1 MTATDAGAE
10 TAAPKASRG
19 LAPGRMIDLALR
31 ELRAGLSG
39 FYIFMACVA
48 LGVAVIATVG
58 TLSDGLS
65 AGFERQGRALLGGDV
80 VFARTHAP
88 ATDAERRWFAS
99 HGNVSETATV
109 RTMARRLDGEE
120 QALVELKAVDS
131 AYPLVGEVVVQ
142 GTPFREALA
151 EPGGAVVDAVVLS
164 RLGLEIGDPIRI
176 ADTEATVRAT
186 LVSEPDSVAGRLTY
200 GPRIFVSRETLA
212 QSGLVQPGTLVRW
225 RYALTLTDGHTLAD
239 GEPVT
244 TSDIATFRE
253 QAEAVHAQSGFVIG
267 DRRDPSPQV
276 TRTLDRLRQFLT
288 FLGLAAL
295 VVGGVGIANA
305 VSTFIERRRNVIATM
320 KAVGAT
326 NATVFGI
333 FLLQV
338 IVIALIGIA
347 AGLAIG
353 LTAPSLLLRLY
364 GNVLPVDAEVA
375 YSASTVFVS
384 VAYGILVALLFA
396 LWPLGR
402 AEQIKPSVLF
412 RDEVA
417 PDAVW
422 PRPRIIAAIAL
433 IAAAL
438 LAFALGMAES
448 TRIAIYILGAL
459 VLVFFV
465 FIGLGTLITRVARRV
480 PRPRWPELALA
491 IGNLGAPGG
500 LTRSVVVSLGAGLS
514 LLVAVALT
522 DASLVEELTS
532 RLPENAPSYFL
543 LDIPKEDEAKLKNIV
558 ETSVPGAELTDA
570 PMLRGRIVEL
580 AGRKAEDIKPPPEAQ
595 WVLNGDRGLTY
606 AATLPEGSTLVA
618 GTWWA
623 EDYDGEPLVSFERE
637 LAGHLGVEIGDMI
650 TVNVLGRNVTA
661 RVANL
666 REVHWESLALNFVMV
681 FSPNTLQGAPHNLLA
696 TVNLPPETSIS
707 AEAGLGRAVGK
718 AFPSVTVI
726 RVKDVLNT
734 ATEILEKVMVAIR
747 VAGAV
752 TLIAGALVL
761 AGALA
766 TAQRRRVLEAVV
778 LKVLGAT
785 RRRVLLSHLLEYLML
800 AAIAAV
806 FAVALGALASWI
818 AVSEVMKIPFT
829 FSLSAVS
836 TALAVAIGLV
846 LAFGSLGTWAVLR
859 ARPAQTLRAG

>member
-1 MTATDAGAE
+1 MTT
-10 TAAPKASRG
+10 TTTTVAPEPSAKRPG
-19 LAPGRMIDLALR
+19 LAPARLIGLALG

-39 FYIFMACVA
+39 FYIFMSCVA

-58 TLSDGLS
+58 TLSDGLR
-65 AGFERQGRALLGGDV
+65 AGFERQGRILLGGDV
-80 VFARTHAP
+80 TFSRTHAR
-88 ATDAERRWFAS
+88 ATDAERRWLTE
-99 HGNVSETATV
+99 HGRVSEAATV

-131 AYPLVGEVVVQ
+131 AYPLVGAVEVE
-142 GTPFREALA
+142 GAPLTEALA
-151 EPGGAVVDAVVLS
+151 GAGGAVVDPVVLS
-164 RLGLEIGDPIRI
+164 RLGLKIGDPIRI
-176 ADTEATVRAT
+176 ADAEATVRAT

-200 GPRIFVSRETLA
+200 GPRVIVSQETLA
-212 QSGLVQPGTLVRW
+212 KTGLVQPGTLVNW
-225 RYALTLTDGHTLAD
+225 RYALDLSGEQNATEAD
-239 GEPVT
+239 LR
-244 TSDIATFRE
+244 AFRE
-253 QAEAVHAQSGFVIG
+253 QAETNLAQSGFVVR
-267 DRRDPSPQV
+267 DRRDPSPRV

-295 VVGGVGIANA
+295 IVGGVGIANA
-305 VSTFIERRRNVIATM
+305 VATFIERRRNVIATM

-326 NATVFGI
+326 SSTVLRI
-333 FLLQV
+333 FVVQV
-338 IVIALIGIA
+338 VAIALIGIA
-347 AGLAIG
+347 LGLAIG
-353 LTAPSLLLRLY
+353 LTAPGLLLGLY
-364 GNVLPVDAEVA
+364 GDALPVRANVA
-375 YSASTVFVS
+375 YSPATVFVS
-384 VAYGILVALLFA
+384 TAYGLLVALLFA

-402 AEQIKPSVLF
+402 AELIKPSVLF

-417 PDAVW
+417 PDTVW
-422 PRPRIIAAIAL
+422 PRPRILFAIGL
-433 IAAAL
+433 IAMTL
-438 LAFALGMAES
+438 LAFAFAMAES
-448 TRIAIYILGAL
+448 ARIAIYILGAL

-465 FIGLGTLITRVARRV
+465 FIGLGTLVTRWAQRV

-522 DASLVEELTS
+522 DASLMEELTS
-532 RLPENAPSYFL
+532 RLPNNAPSYFL
-543 LDIPKEDEAKLKNIV
+543 LDIPKEDEPKLKELV
-558 ETSVPGAELTDA
+558 ERAVPGAHLADA
-570 PMLRGRIVEL
+570 PMLRGRLVEL
-580 AGRKAEDIKPPPEAQ
+580 AGRKVENIKAPPEAQ

-606 AATLPEGSTLVA
+606 SETLPEGSVLVA
-618 GTWWA
+618 GDWWP
-623 EDYDGEPLVSFERE
+623 EGYDGEPLVSFERD
-637 LAGHLGVEIGDMI
+637 LAGHLGVGIGDQV
-650 TVNVLGRNVTA
+650 TVNVLGRNITA

-666 REVHWESLALNFVMV
+666 REVHWESLTLNFVMV
-681 FSPNTLQGAPHNLLA
+681 FSPNTLRGAPHNLLA
-696 TVNLPPETSIS
+696 TVSLSPGTSVE
-707 AEAGLGRAVGK
+707 AEAALGRAVGK
-718 AFPSVTVI
+718 ALPSVTVI

-785 RRRVLLSHLLEYLML
+785 RRRVLVSHLLEYLLL
-800 AAIAAV
+800 AVIAAV

-818 AVSEVMKIPFT
+818 AVSEVMGIPFT
-829 FSLSAVS
+829 FSVSAVL
-836 TALAVAIGLV
+836 TALATAIGLV

-859 ARPAQTLRAG
+859 AKPAQTLRTG

>member
-1 MTATDAGAE
+1 MTTTHAGLDVPP
-10 TAAPKASRG
+10 AAKAKGG
-19 LAPGRMIDLALR
+19 LAPGRMIGLALR
-31 ELRAGLSG
+31 ELRAGLGG

-65 AGFERQGRALLGGDV
+65 AGFERQGRMLLGGDV
-80 VFARTHAP
+80 VFARTHAR

-99 HGNVSETATV
+99 HGAVSESATV

-120 QALVELKAVDS
+120 QALVELKAVDG
-131 AYPLVGEVVVQ
+131 AYPLVGEVVVR
-142 GTPFREALA
+142 GAPFHEALA
-151 EPGGAVVDAVVLS
+151 EPGGAVVDPVVLS
-164 RLGLEIGDPIRI
+164 RLGLEIGDPIRV

-200 GPRIFVSRETLA
+200 GPRIFVSEDTLA
-212 QSGLVQPGTLVRW
+212 ESGLVQPGTLVRW
-225 RYALTLTDGHTLAD
+225 RYALSLAD
-239 GEPVT
+239 GQGAT
-244 TSDIATFRE
+244 TSEIAAFRDE
-253 QAEAVHAQSGFVIG
+253 AEAVHAQSGFVVG

-320 KAVGAT
+320 KAVGAR

-333 FLLQV
+333 FLIQV
-338 IVIALIGIA
+338 IAIALIGIA

-353 LTAPSLLLRLY
+353 LTVPGFLLTLY
-364 GNVLPVDAEVA
+364 GDVLPIEAELA

-402 AEQIKPSVLF
+402 AEEIKPSVLF

-417 PDAVW
+417 PDTVW

-433 IAAAL
+433 IAGAL
-438 LAFALGMAES
+438 LAFALAMAES
-448 TRIAIYILGAL
+448 TRIALYILAAL

-465 FIGLGTLITRVARRV
+465 FIGLGTLITRLARRA

-532 RLPENAPSYFL
+532 RLPTNAPSYFL
-543 LDIPKEDEAKLKNIV
+543 LDIPKEDEGKLKEIV
-558 ETSVPGAELTDA
+558 HTSVPGAQVTDA

-606 AATLPEGSTLVA
+606 ADAVPEGSTLVA
-618 GTWWA
+618 GSWWA
-623 EDYDGEPLVSFERE
+623 EGYDGEPLVSFERD
-637 LAGHLGVEIGDMI
+637 LAGHLGVDIGDLV

-681 FSPNTLQGAPHNLLA
+681 FSPNTLRGAPHNLLA
-696 TVNLPPETSIS
+696 TVNLPPETSVS

-785 RRRVLLSHLLEYLML
+785 RRRILFSHLLEYLML
-800 AAIAAV
+800 AVIAAA

-829 FSLSAVS
+829 FSVPAVL
-836 TALAVAIGLV
+836 TALATAIGLV